1 MDDENKEIGKRIRG
15 VRQRLGLTQEEL
27 GQTLG
32 VEKASV
38 SKYEAGAAKRGVPF
52 TFLRKIA
59 AMGQISLEDL
69 TGGCPTKDTSTDQ
82 DYSSLPDTRPYS
94 VIKEEDAE
102 YNSGPLKLTRQEE
115 EVIYWLRGMPPDL
128 RDIAAEGVRSVWIMA
143 NRRSETQKHSE

>member
-1 MDDENKEIGKRIRG
+1 
-15 VRQRLGLTQEEL
+15 
-27 GQTLG
+27 
-32 VEKASV
+32 
-38 SKYEAGAAKRGVPF
+38 
-52 TFLRKIA
+52 
-59 AMGQISLEDL
+59 MGQISLEDL
-69 TGGCPTKDTSTDQ
+69 TGGSPTKDTSTDQ